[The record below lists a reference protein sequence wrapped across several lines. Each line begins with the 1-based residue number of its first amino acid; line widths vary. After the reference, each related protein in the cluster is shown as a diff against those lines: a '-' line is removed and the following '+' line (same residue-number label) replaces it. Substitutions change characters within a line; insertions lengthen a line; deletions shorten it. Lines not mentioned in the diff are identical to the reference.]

1 MPLLYIPDA
10 TEFFAHMDNVGYD
23 YVVMRNFQQFAHSY
37 PDYGSKEDIDVILED
52 AAVEHVLH
60 RYQNVPR
67 RKGIKFDIHSVSD
80 RKETNFRNHL
90 YFPLALGQK
99 ILQRRVKWQ
108 NRFYVPC
115 PEDHFYSLLYHVA
128 YHKAEVSG
136 FDFKDPSTGKES
148 KYFQELQESSQQID
162 IQTDYTLKD
171 AHRLLVDKGY
181 NLDKQI
187 LNTYLQKEHERGRKS
202 YFFSWLYEHCPGE
215 MNLFVIRNTAV
226 THGKHREIIYLLKKH
241 YKILSLKAISWSVR
255 RKMAKNMRGGKWRR
269 GGKPYIAVVVFDP
282 EPQPTSN
289 EDRKA
294 HPFVFNSK
302 QFFKRAYRE
311 NFTQSTTAGAKEN
324 PLHSTDNEAEA
335 IAHLPL
341 FFTDK
346 EQEQIFAKLAKE
358 RSKLTLHMDI
368 DT

>member
-1 MPLLYIPDA
+1 MPLLYIPNA
-10 TEFFAHMDNVGYD
+10 TEFFAHMDDAGYN

-37 PDYGSKEDIDVILED
+37 PANGSKERINVILED
-52 AAVEHVLH
+52 AAVEQVLQ
-60 RYQNVPR
+60 RYQNVPK
-67 RKGIKFDIHSVSD
+67 RKGIKFNIHSISD

-99 ILQRRVKWQ
+99 MLQRRVRWQ
-108 NRFYVPC
+108 DKFYIPC

-128 YHKAEVSG
+128 YHKAEASG
-136 FDFKDPSTGKES
+136 FDFKDPTAGKNS
-148 KYFQELQESSQQID
+148 KYFKELQESGRTID

-171 AHRLLVDKGY
+171 AHRLLSDKGY

-187 LNTYLQKEHERGRKS
+187 LNTYLQKEHEHGRKS

-226 THGKHREIIYLLKKH
+226 THDKHREIIYLLKKH
-241 YKILSLKAISWSVR
+241 YKILSLKAISWSMR
-255 RKMAKNMRGGKWRR
+255 RKTAKNMRGGKWRR
-269 GGKPYIAVVVFDP
+269 GGKPFIAVVVFDP
-282 EPQPTSN
+282 EPESTSN
-289 EDRKA
+289 EDREV
-294 HPFVFNSK
+294 HPFVFNNK

-311 NFTQSTTAGAKEN
+311 KFTQSTTAGPNEN

-341 FFTDK
+341 FFNAD
-346 EQEQIFAKLAKE
+346 EQAQIFEKLAKE
-358 RSKLTLHMDI
+358 RRRLTGMDA
-368 DT
+368 

>member
-10 TEFFAHMDNVGYD
+10 NEFFTHMDDAGYA
-23 YVVMRNFQQFAHSY
+23 YVVMRNFRSFAHSY
-37 PDYGSKEDIDVILED
+37 PANGSKKDIDVILED
-52 AAVEHVLH
+52 AAVEHVLQ
-60 RYQNVPR
+60 RYQNISK
-67 RKGIKFDIHSVSD
+67 RKGVKFDIHSVSD

-90 YFPLALGQK
+90 YFPPALGEK
-99 ILQRRVKWQ
+99 MLQRRIKRCD
-108 NRFYVPC
+108 RFYVPC

-128 YHKAEVSG
+128 YHKAETSG
-136 FDFKDPSTGKES
+136 FDFQDPSGGINS
-148 KYFQELQESSQQID
+148 KYFQELQETSEQID
-162 IQTDYTLKD
+162 IQTVYTLKD
-171 AHRLLVDKGY
+171 AHRLLLDQNY
-181 NLDKQI
+181 CIDKQI
-187 LNTYLQKEHERGRKS
+187 LITYLQKEHERGRKS
-202 YFFSWLYEHCPGE
+202 YFFSWLCNHLPGE

-226 THGKHREIIYLLKKH
+226 THNKHIEIIYLLKKY
-241 YKILSLKAISWSVR
+241 YKILNLKAVPWDIR
-255 RKMAKNMRGGKWRR
+255 RKMAKHMRGGKWRR
-269 GGKPYIAVVVFDP
+269 GGKPFIVVVVFDH
-282 EPQPTSN
+282 EPQATSH
-289 EDRKA
+289 EDREV

-346 EQEQIFAKLAKE
+346 EQEQIFEKLAKE